1 MCRLCWAWDEKRK
14 RGGGGQGEG
23 NRESGRIMSD
33 LAMVTDDV
41 SSIEDFVLGVG
52 FRVDCL
58 KFGYVASS
66 GSVSSWLVLDGEGRA
81 PCLCKRV
88 RGWRL
93 DVRQSQQAGVSVGHY

>member
-1 MCRLCWAWDEKRK
+1 MCRLGTAWDEKRK
-14 RGGGGQGEG
+14 RWKGGGQGEG

-58 KFGYVASS
+58 ILGYVASS
-66 GSVSSWLVLDGEGRA
+66 GSVSSW
-81 PCLCKRV
+81 
-88 RGWRL
+88 
-93 DVRQSQQAGVSVGHY
+93 